1 VQKISLFKIVIQP
14 SWMTILNRS
23 GFFVLNPGFAF
34 NPDFAF
40 KMSKNFFPLKTSIL
54 QPLQDAHFLGPSRL
68 QD

>member
-1 VQKISLFKIVIQP
+1 
-14 SWMTILNRS
+14 MTILNRS
-23 GFFVLNPGFAF
+23 GFFVF

-40 KMSKNFFPLKTSIL
+40 KKRKNFFPLKTSIL

>member
-1 VQKISLFKIVIQP
+1 VQKISLFKIVIQLG
-14 SWMTILNRS
+14 WMTILNRS
-23 GFFVLNPGFAF
+23 GFFVL

-54 QPLQDAHFLGPSRL
+54 QPLQDDHFLGPSRL